1 MTVMEDVLPCL
12 VECMERKVVGPLNA
26 TNPGVIEHNTI
37 LGWYKELQDPG
48 HVWENVDT
56 KELLAS
62 CVKSARSNNTLDT
75 TRIQSLFPS
84 LPTIGESVR
93 RLLETH
99 SFRPSS

>member
-48 HVWENVDT
+48 HAWTNVDT

-75 TRIQSLFPS
+75 KRIQSLFPT

-99 SFRPSS
+99 SFRV

>member
-1 MTVMEDVLPCL
+1 MEW
-12 VECMERKVVGPLNA
+12 KVVGPLNA
-26 TNPGVIEHNTI
+26 TNPGAIEHDTI
-37 LGWYKELQDPG
+37 LGWYKALQDSS
-48 HVWENVDT
+48 HTWTNVDT

-99 SFRPSS
+99 SFRPSV